1 VIISF
6 YPYTIA
12 AGGTGYIFIVFALF
26 WIIAS
31 LLKKA
36 SEASKR
42 TTTGTARLR
51 KPPES
56 RPGMGPRLPTVSDFL
71 RRIQEMSEQ
80 AEEQGPSEVTDAEK
94 AVPRTLVPP
103 PTPQRPTFPQRR
115 VPHRTS
121 LRQPGVRRAE
131 TRQELYKPGH
141 AAAFDIST
149 KPIVAPGVQ
158 PQGFTVAAPSPQPVP
173 DAYTLKA
180 AVQPQ
185 ITRILGQD
193 ISASGMRKGV
203 ILAEVLGR
211 PVALRRRRR

>member
-1 VIISF
+1 MIIFSH
-6 YPYTIA
+6 PYMIA

-36 SEASKR
+36 SEASRR
-42 TTTGTARLR
+42 TTTGGARPR

-56 RPGMGPRLPTVSDFL
+56 RPGMEPRLPRVSDFL

-80 AEEQGPSEVTDAEK
+80 AEKRGPSEETDAEK

-103 PTPQRPTFPQRR
+103 PPPQRPTFPQRR
-115 VPHRTS
+115 VAHRAS

-131 TRQELYKPGH
+131 RRQELYKPER
-141 AAAFDIST
+141 ATAFDIST
-149 KPIVAPGVQ
+149 KPIVELGVQ
-158 PQGFTVAAPSPQPVP
+158 PPGRTVAAPSPQPAA
-173 DAYTLKA
+173 DAYAVRA

-185 ITRILGQD
+185 MTRILGQD